1 MREIIA
7 IMLLAALL
15 TVTLKIAFVFLIL
28 AGLIFRTQETVG
40 LLMIGGIL
48 TGFAAH
54 PLIGIGLLVTTLL
67 VGRYFKKRHDRM
79 EAAQVTKLL
88 RGPH

>member
-7 IMLLAALL
+7 FFLLAALL
-15 TVTLKIAFVFLIL
+15 TLALKIALGLLLL
-28 AGLIFRTQETVG
+28 AGLIFRTRETLG

-48 TGFAAH
+48 TAFAAH
-54 PLIGIGLLVTTLL
+54 PLISVGLLVTTLL

-79 EAAQVTKLL
+79 EAAQVSKML
-88 RGPH
+88 RGPN